1 MQTIHLQGIG
11 EKEAVAAQ
19 ELKVGDILMW
29 NFGYTSTIIEI
40 LKETAKSITI
50 KTKNKDNYIG
60 TRRLFKTTLVARVN
74 N

>member
-19 ELKVGDILMW
+19 KLKVGDILMW

-50 KTKNKDNYIG
+50 KTKSKDNYIG
-60 TRRLFKTTLVARVN
+60 TRRLMKTTLVARVN
-74 N
+74 K

>member
-1 MQTIHLQGIG
+1 MQTIHLQKIG
-11 EKEAVAAQ
+11 KKEAVTAQ

-29 NFGYTSTIIEI
+29 NFGYTSTVIEI

-50 KTKNKDNYIG
+50 KTKGEDNYIG
-60 TRRLFKTTLVARVN
+60 IRKLFKTTLVARVN

>member
-11 EKEAVAAQ
+11 EKEAIAAQ
-19 ELKVGDILMW
+19 ELKVGDTLMW

-60 TRRLFKTTLVARVN
+60 TRRLFKTTLVARIDN
-74 N
+74 

>member
-19 ELKVGDILMW
+19 ELKVGDTLMW

>member
-11 EKEAVAAQ
+11 EKEAIAAQ

-40 LKETAKSITI
+40 LKETTKSITI

-74 N
+74 R

>member
-1 MQTIHLQGIG
+1 MILFLNL
-11 EKEAVAAQ
+11 
-19 ELKVGDILMW
+19 ELNILT
-29 NFGYTSTIIEI
+29 YIIEI

-60 TRRLFKTTLVARVN
+60 IRRLFKTTLVARVN

>member
-11 EKEAVAAQ
+11 EKKAVTAR

-60 TRRLFKTTLVARVN
+60 IKRLFKTTLVARVN

>member
-11 EKEAVAAQ
+11 EKEAVAAR
-19 ELKVGDILMW
+19 ELKVGDTLMW

-74 N
+74 K